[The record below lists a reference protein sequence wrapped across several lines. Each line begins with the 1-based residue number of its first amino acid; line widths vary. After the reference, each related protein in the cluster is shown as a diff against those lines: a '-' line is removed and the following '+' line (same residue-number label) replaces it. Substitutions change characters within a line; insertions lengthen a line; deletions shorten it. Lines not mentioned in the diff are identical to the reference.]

1 MTLADE
7 IDRLLRKRL
16 LLTTNLHCVKYQEG
30 DDLSDRFNIFCFA
43 LDIITVTKSSNKI
56 LATGHGSDSVFLILS
71 LLQNTKGSRCTGVCT
86 KRLYL
91 T

>member
-7 IDRLLRKRL
+7 IDRFFPKRR
-16 LLTTNLHCVKYQEG
+16 LLTTNIRCVKYQEG
-30 DDLSDRFNIFCFA
+30 DDLSDRFNISCFA
-43 LDIITVTKSSNKI
+43 LDIITVTKSSNTI
-56 LATGHGSDSVFLILS
+56 LATGHGSNSVCLIRS
-71 LLQNTKGSRCTGVCT
+71 LLQNIKGSKCTAFCT